1 MIKLFR
7 NLSAGQAGNKVSIYF
22 KSSIGVIVRVVI
34 CINSPF
40 RSKIPI
46 LSGDSIWVEPKINDD
61 LTLPL
66 GTGYNMRNLKAL
78 QIIWRT

>member
-22 KSSIGVIVRVVI
+22 KSSIGEKVRVVI

-40 RSKIPI
+40 R
-46 LSGDSIWVEPKINDD
+46 DSIWVEPKINDD
-61 LTLPL
+61 LTVPL
-66 GTGYNMRNLKAL
+66 GTGYNMRNLKAF